1 MKRLKAPLK
10 YRFVCW
16 IDSFHSKT
24 IDKEFKTYRS
34 VSSFHEKLLYSGL
47 YVDVECEPLIF

>member
-1 MKRLKAPLK
+1 MRKLKVPLR
-10 YRFVCW
+10 YRFICW

-34 VSSFHEKLLYSGL
+34 VSSFHETLLYSGR
-47 YVDVECEPLIF
+47 YVDVECEPLIL

>member
-1 MKRLKAPLK
+1 MKKLKAPLK

-34 VSSFHEKLLYSGL
+34 LSSFHEKLLYSGR